1 MHVVYKVGSIP
12 TEVTKIN
19 NKNKRMM
26 KEVLSG
32 TCESGRIKFIK
43 TNVKSDF
50 LRKLKKTLKRT
61 KYKFKVGS
69 GSHKKIK

>member
-1 MHVVYKVGSIP
+1 
-12 TEVTKIN
+12 
-19 NKNKRMM
+19 MM

-32 TCESGRIKFIK
+32 TCESGRVKFIK
-43 TNVKSDF
+43 TNVKTDL

-61 KYKFKVGS
+61 KYKFRVGS